1 MEYPDCHHI
10 QTMVFASIWKPFL
23 NLLLFVIVSVVFVV
37 AVVVVAAVAV
47 AAAVVFEN
55 NFYNFFISLSTKK
68 KFVLNTS
75 LKSLFEI

>member
-1 MEYPDCHHI
+1 MMKRKRLAGLEYPNCHHI

-37 AVVVVAAVAV
+37 AVVVVADVAVAA

-55 NFYNFFISLSTKK
+55 NFLNFFISLSTKK
-68 KFVLNTS
+68 N
-75 LKSLFEI
+75 LF